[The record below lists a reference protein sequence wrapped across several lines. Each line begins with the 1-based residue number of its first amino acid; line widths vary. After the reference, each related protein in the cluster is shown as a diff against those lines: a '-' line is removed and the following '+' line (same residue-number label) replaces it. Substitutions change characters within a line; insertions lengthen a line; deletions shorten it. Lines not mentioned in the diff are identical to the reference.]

1 MGCCYDP
8 YQLEFGLSR
17 FKGETVE
24 LKTVWAIIPAYNA
37 ESSIG
42 EVIERTKK
50 YIPRVCV
57 VNDGSTDRTEDV
69 ARSRATEVVSLTSNR
84 GKGFALRQG
93 FGIALGNGCR
103 AILTLDADGQH
114 DPEEIPNFLAAHER
128 DAQAILIGS
137 RMAQADRFPPQRYYS
152 NRTAAFFISKALGEY
167 LEDTQCG
174 FRLYPA
180 ETLRAI
186 PLTTSHFQTET
197 EVLLRA
203 VRRGIRLGSVPV
215 KNIYHLN
222 GNAPRSNFRPVVDT
236 FYICM
241 VVLQSYLR
249 LLN

>member
-1 MGCCYDP
+1 M
-8 YQLEFGLSR
+8 
-17 FKGETVE
+17 E

-37 ESSIG
+37 ESSVG
-42 EVIERTKK
+42 EVVERTKK
-50 YIPRVCV
+50 YIPKVIV
-57 VNDGSTDRTEDV
+57 VNDGSTDRTEEV
-69 ARSRATEVVSLTSNR
+69 ARNRATEVVSLPSNR
-84 GKGFALRQG
+84 GKGFALREG
-93 FGIALGNGCR
+93 FGLALSNGCK

-114 DPEEIPNFLAAHER
+114 DPADIPNFLAAHEL
-128 DAQAILIGS
+128 DTQAILIGS
-137 RMAQADRFPPQRYYS
+137 RMAQADRFPTQRYYS
-152 NRTAAFFISKALGEY
+152 NRTAAFFISKALGQY

-180 ETLRAI
+180 DTLRAI

-203 VRRGIRLGSVPV
+203 VRRGIQLNSVPV

-222 GNAPRSNFRPVVDT
+222 GNAPRSNFRPVTDT

-241 VVLQSYLR
+241 VVLQSYLK

>member
-1 MGCCYDP
+1 VD
-8 YQLEFGLSR
+8 R
-17 FKGETVE
+17 
-24 LKTVWAIIPAYNA
+24 KTVWAIIPAYNA
-37 ESSIG
+37 ESSVGKI
-42 EVIERTKK
+42 IERTKK
-50 YIPRVCV
+50 YIPRVIV

-69 ARSRATEVVSLTSNR
+69 ARSGAAEVVSLPSNR

-93 FGIALGNGCR
+93 FGCALSNGCK

-114 DPEEIPNFLAAHER
+114 DPADIPNFLDAHER
-128 DAQAILIGS
+128 DTQAILIGT
-137 RMAQADRFPPQRYYS
+137 RMAQADRFPTQRYYS
-152 NRTAAFFISKALGEY
+152 NRTAAYFISKALGQY

-180 ETLRAI
+180 ETLRSI

-203 VRRGIRLGSVPV
+203 VRRGIPLNSVPV

-222 GNAPRSNFRPVVDT
+222 GNAPRSNFRPVIDT

-241 VVLQSYLR
+241 VVLQGYLK
-249 LLN
+249 LMK